1 MRKEYLFLFF
11 LYVNVLNS
19 QIIKSPAEVVDF
31 QRINRLKDQYQ
42 NNLFDEKQILP
53 IIDQELQN
61 YFKQFR
67 DERLLKDTVLSIP
80 YDFFEYPLNKIHTLI
95 YIRNQ
100 TDIQKNRIFSPY
112 LYQTFYF
119 KAQLH
124 QKLGENQKAIQGY
137 LQALNYS
144 IPILEQDKT
153 IIDASKTILPENLL
167 MIDLENTLNKDLF
180 KKKLDYFEYLN
191 YTMGDQNF
199 QIELSDNNLKNDL
212 EQFQKNYRDLQKQLQ
227 TIKKIKQEYYKLDL
241 NKQVDLNYTTNK
253 QNQLNDF
260 ENAWKQIISLWD
272 NLLILEQ
279 SLLRELERLK
289 KEYAEILYNIA
300 LLIKDLEQ
308 KNKERE
314 RMLNQSSYYRGTGN
328 TLGINKTLYS
338 DFVGFKQLLEMA
350 HNLEPQNLLYLDKLS
365 DEYFRDKNFQVGLK
379 IEKSWF
385 SIAQKNDERN
395 PKHYFRIISYYLT
408 TKNVS
413 LAKEYLEQLYQD
425 LNNYPSLRQYLY
437 EDKNLFLEPMD
448 HFLYFYQNF
457 YLTNYSKLDE
467 EVIKDLLK
475 KTDDKLSTINNVSE
489 IFKGLKIKYH
499 LLDDLSKY
507 YRINKVYS
515 EEFLTLTE
523 ILNLDKKLKASIQEL
538 EIRKKSLE
546 QETSELKQKLYY
558 EENKESSQKLFRLE
572 KVDLPNVIYDLQS
585 LKSLKKSIPIGNVL
599 ERLAYLSY
607 QKNELNAAIDYYN
620 QMIEDNYVDTNYKKR
635 AIINIKNL
643 KKTLETGYK
652 YKIELPDTFE
662 R

>member
-1 MRKEYLFLFF
+1 MKKYLLWFF
-11 LYVNVLNS
+11 IFVNVLHS
-19 QIIKSPAEVVDF
+19 QIIKSPSEVIDI

-42 NNLFDEKQILP
+42 NNLFNEKEILP

-67 DERLLKDTVLSIP
+67 DERLLKDTVVSIP
-80 YDFFEYPLNKIHTLI
+80 YDFYEFPLNKIHTLI

-100 TDIQKNRIFSPY
+100 SDIQKSRIFSPY
-112 LYQTFYF
+112 LYQTFFF

-124 QKLGENQKAIQGY
+124 QKLGENQKAIQSY

-144 IPILEQDKT
+144 IPILEQEKT
-153 IIDASKTILPENLL
+153 IMDSSNKILPENLL
-167 MIDLENTLNKDLF
+167 IIDLENTLNKDLF

-191 YTMGDQNF
+191 YSMGDKNF
-199 QIELSDNNLKNDL
+199 QIELSDNNLKYDIQ
-212 EQFQKNYRDLQKQLQ
+212 QFQKNYRELQKQLE
-227 TIKKIKQEYYKLDL
+227 TIKNIKQEYYKLDL

-253 QNQLNDF
+253 QNQLKNF
-260 ENAWKQIISLWD
+260 ENTWNQIISLWND
-272 NLLILEQ
+272 LLTLEQ
-279 SLLRELERLK
+279 SLLSEQEKLK

-300 LLIKDLEQ
+300 LLIKGLEQ

-328 TLGINKTLYS
+328 TLGVNKTLYS
-338 DFVGFKQLLEMA
+338 DFVGYKQLLEMA

-385 SIAQKNDERN
+385 SLAQKNDERN

-408 TKNVS
+408 TKNIS
-413 LAKEYLEQLYQD
+413 LAKEYLEQFYQD
-425 LNNYPSLRQYLY
+425 LNNYPNLRQYLY
-437 EDKNLFLEPMD
+437 VDKNLFLEPMD

-457 YLTNYSKLDE
+457 YLTNYSKLDD

-475 KTDDKLSTINNVSE
+475 KTENKLSTIQNISE
-489 IFKGLKIKYH
+489 SSKGLKMKYH
-499 LLDDLSKY
+499 LLEDLSKY
-507 YRINKVYS
+507 YRIKKNYP
-515 EEFLTLTE
+515 EEFLALTE
-523 ILNLDKKLKASIQEL
+523 ILNLDKKLKESIQEL

-546 QETSELKQKLYY
+546 KEASELKQKLYY
-558 EENKESSQKLFRLE
+558 EENTELSQKLFRLE

-585 LKSLKKSIPIGNVL
+585 LITLKKSIPIGNVL

-607 QKNELNAAIDYYN
+607 QKNDLNAAIDYFN
-620 QMIEDNYVDTNYKKR
+620 QMLEDNFIDTNYKKR
-635 AIINIKNL
+635 AFNNIKNL
-643 KKTLETGYK
+643 KKTLEAGYK

>member
-1 MRKEYLFLFF
+1 MKKYLLWFF
-11 LYVNVLNS
+11 IFVNVLHS
-19 QIIKSPAEVVDF
+19 QIIKSPSEVIDI

-42 NNLFDEKQILP
+42 NNLFNEKEILP

-67 DERLLKDTVLSIP
+67 DERLLKDTVVSIP
-80 YDFFEYPLNKIHTLI
+80 YDFYEFPLNKIHTLI

-100 TDIQKNRIFSPY
+100 SDIQKSRIFSPY
-112 LYQTFYF
+112 LYQTFFF

-124 QKLGENQKAIQGY
+124 QKLGENQKAIQSY

-144 IPILEQDKT
+144 IPILEQEKT
-153 IIDASKTILPENLL
+153 IMDSSNKILPENLL
-167 MIDLENTLNKDLF
+167 IIDLENTLNKDLF

-191 YTMGDQNF
+191 YSMGDKNF
-199 QIELSDNNLKNDL
+199 QIELSNNNLKYDIQ
-212 EQFQKNYRDLQKQLQ
+212 QFQKNYRELQKQLE
-227 TIKKIKQEYYKLDL
+227 TIKNIKQEYYKLDL

-253 QNQLNDF
+253 QNQLKNF
-260 ENAWKQIISLWD
+260 ENTWKQIISLWND
-272 NLLILEQ
+272 LLTLEQ
-279 SLLRELERLK
+279 SLLSEQEKLK

-300 LLIKDLEQ
+300 LLIKGLEQ

-328 TLGINKTLYS
+328 TLGVNKTLYS
-338 DFVGFKQLLEMA
+338 DFVGYKQLLEMA

-365 DEYFRDKNFQVGLK
+365 DEYFRDKNIQVGLK

-385 SIAQKNDERN
+385 SLAQKNDERN

-408 TKNVS
+408 TKNIS
-413 LAKEYLEQLYQD
+413 LAKEYLEQFYQD
-425 LNNYPSLRQYLY
+425 LNNYPNLRQYLY
-437 EDKNLFLEPMD
+437 VDKNLFLEPMD

-457 YLTNYSKLDE
+457 YLTNYSKLDD

-475 KTDDKLSTINNVSE
+475 KTENKLSTIQNISE
-489 IFKGLKIKYH
+489 SSKGLKMKYH
-499 LLDDLSKY
+499 LLEDLSKY
-507 YRINKVYS
+507 YRIKKNYP
-515 EEFLTLTE
+515 EEFLALTE
-523 ILNLDKKLKASIQEL
+523 ILNLDKKLKESIQEL

-546 QETSELKQKLYY
+546 KEASELKQKLYY
-558 EENKESSQKLFRLE
+558 EENTELSQKLFRLE

-585 LKSLKKSIPIGNVL
+585 LITLKKSIPIGNVL

-607 QKNELNAAIDYYN
+607 QKNDLNAAIDYYN
-620 QMIEDNYVDTNYKKR
+620 QMLEDNFIDTNYKKR
-635 AIINIKNL
+635 AFNNIKNL
-643 KKTLETGYK
+643 KKTLESGYK

>member
-1 MRKEYLFLFF
+1 MKKYLLWFF
-11 LYVNVLNS
+11 IFVNVLHS
-19 QIIKSPAEVVDF
+19 QIIKSPSEVIDI

-42 NNLFDEKQILP
+42 NNLFNEKEILP

-67 DERLLKDTVLSIP
+67 DERLLKDTVVSIP
-80 YDFFEYPLNKIHTLI
+80 YDFYEFPLNKIHTLI

-100 TDIQKNRIFSPY
+100 SDIQKSRIFSPY
-112 LYQTFYF
+112 LYQTFFF

-124 QKLGENQKAIQGY
+124 QKLGENQKAIQSY

-144 IPILEQDKT
+144 IPILEQEKT
-153 IIDASKTILPENLL
+153 IMDSSNKILPENLL
-167 MIDLENTLNKDLF
+167 IIDLENTLNKDLF

-191 YTMGDQNF
+191 YSMGDKNF
-199 QIELSDNNLKNDL
+199 QIELSDNNLKYDIQ
-212 EQFQKNYRDLQKQLQ
+212 QFQKNYRELQKQLE
-227 TIKKIKQEYYKLDL
+227 TIKNIKQEYYKLDL

-253 QNQLNDF
+253 QNQLKNF
-260 ENAWKQIISLWD
+260 ENTWNQIISLWND
-272 NLLILEQ
+272 LLTLEQ
-279 SLLRELERLK
+279 SLLSEQEKLK

-300 LLIKDLEQ
+300 LLIKGLEQ

-328 TLGINKTLYS
+328 TLGVNKTLYS
-338 DFVGFKQLLEMA
+338 DFVGYKQLLEMA

-385 SIAQKNDERN
+385 SLAQKNDERN

-408 TKNVS
+408 TKNIS
-413 LAKEYLEQLYQD
+413 LAKEYLEQFYQD
-425 LNNYPSLRQYLY
+425 LNNYPNLRQYLY
-437 EDKNLFLEPMD
+437 VDKNLFLEPMD

-457 YLTNYSKLDE
+457 YLTNYSKLDD

-475 KTDDKLSTINNVSE
+475 KTENKLSTIQNISE
-489 IFKGLKIKYH
+489 SSKGLKMKYH
-499 LLDDLSKY
+499 LLEDLSKY
-507 YRINKVYS
+507 YRIKKNYP
-515 EEFLTLTE
+515 EEFLALTE
-523 ILNLDKKLKASIQEL
+523 ILNLDKKLKESIQEL

-546 QETSELKQKLYY
+546 KEASELKQKLYY
-558 EENKESSQKLFRLE
+558 EENTELSQKLFRLE

-585 LKSLKKSIPIGNVL
+585 LRTLKKSIPIGNVL

-607 QKNELNAAIDYYN
+607 QKNDLNAAIDYYN
-620 QMIEDNYVDTNYKKR
+620 QMLEDNFIDTNYKKR
-635 AIINIKNL
+635 AFNNIKNL
-643 KKTLETGYK
+643 KKTLEAGYK

>member
-1 MRKEYLFLFF
+1 MKKYLLWFF
-11 LYVNVLNS
+11 IFVNVLHS
-19 QIIKSPAEVVDF
+19 QIIKSPSEVIDI

-42 NNLFDEKQILP
+42 NNLFNEKEILP

-67 DERLLKDTVLSIP
+67 DERLLKDTVVSIP
-80 YDFFEYPLNKIHTLI
+80 YDFYEFPLNKIHTLI

-100 TDIQKNRIFSPY
+100 SDIQKSRIFSPY
-112 LYQTFYF
+112 LYQTFFF

-124 QKLGENQKAIQGY
+124 QKLGENQKAIQSY

-144 IPILEQDKT
+144 IPILEQEKT
-153 IIDASKTILPENLL
+153 IMDSSNKILPENLL
-167 MIDLENTLNKDLF
+167 IIDLENTLNKDLF

-191 YTMGDQNF
+191 YSMGDKNF
-199 QIELSDNNLKNDL
+199 QIELSNNNLKYDIQ
-212 EQFQKNYRDLQKQLQ
+212 QFQKNYRELQKQLE
-227 TIKKIKQEYYKLDL
+227 TIKNIKQEYYKLDL

-253 QNQLNDF
+253 QNQLKNF
-260 ENAWKQIISLWD
+260 ENTWNQIISLWND
-272 NLLILEQ
+272 LLTLEQ
-279 SLLRELERLK
+279 SLLSEQEKLK

-300 LLIKDLEQ
+300 LLIKGLEQ

-328 TLGINKTLYS
+328 TLGVNKTLYS
-338 DFVGFKQLLEMA
+338 DFVGYKQLLEMA

-385 SIAQKNDERN
+385 SLAQKNDERN

-408 TKNVS
+408 TKNIS
-413 LAKEYLEQLYQD
+413 LAKEYLEQFYQD
-425 LNNYPSLRQYLY
+425 LNNYPNLRQYLY
-437 EDKNLFLEPMD
+437 VDKNLFLEPMD

-457 YLTNYSKLDE
+457 YLTNYSKLDD

-475 KTDDKLSTINNVSE
+475 KTENKLSTIQNISE
-489 IFKGLKIKYH
+489 SSKGLKMKYH
-499 LLDDLSKY
+499 LLEDLSKY
-507 YRINKVYS
+507 YRIKKNYP
-515 EEFLTLTE
+515 EEFLALTE
-523 ILNLDKKLKASIQEL
+523 ILNLDKKLKESIQEL

-546 QETSELKQKLYY
+546 KEASELKQKLYY
-558 EENKESSQKLFRLE
+558 EENTELSQKLFRLE

-585 LKSLKKSIPIGNVL
+585 LITLKKSIPIGNVL

-607 QKNELNAAIDYYN
+607 QKNDLNAAIDYFN
-620 QMIEDNYVDTNYKKR
+620 QMLEDNFIDTNYKKR
-635 AIINIKNL
+635 AFNNIKNL
-643 KKTLETGYK
+643 KKTLEAGYK

>member
-1 MRKEYLFLFF
+1 MKKYLLWFF
-11 LYVNVLNS
+11 IFVNVLHS
-19 QIIKSPAEVVDF
+19 QIIKSPSEVIDI

-42 NNLFDEKQILP
+42 NNLFNEKEILP

-67 DERLLKDTVLSIP
+67 DERLLKDTVVSIP
-80 YDFFEYPLNKIHTLI
+80 YDFYEFPLNKIHTLI

-100 TDIQKNRIFSPY
+100 SDIQKSRIFSPY
-112 LYQTFYF
+112 LYQTFFF

-124 QKLGENQKAIQGY
+124 QKLGENQKAIQSY

-144 IPILEQDKT
+144 IPILEQEKT
-153 IIDASKTILPENLL
+153 IMDSSNKILPENLL
-167 MIDLENTLNKDLF
+167 IIDLENTLNKDLF

-191 YTMGDQNF
+191 YSMGDKNF
-199 QIELSDNNLKNDL
+199 QIELSDNNLKYDIQ
-212 EQFQKNYRDLQKQLQ
+212 QFQKNYRELQKQLE
-227 TIKKIKQEYYKLDL
+227 TIKNIKQEYYKLDL

-253 QNQLNDF
+253 QNQLKNF
-260 ENAWKQIISLWD
+260 ENTWNQIISLWND
-272 NLLILEQ
+272 LLTLEQ
-279 SLLRELERLK
+279 SLLSEQEKLK

-300 LLIKDLEQ
+300 LLIKGLEQ

-328 TLGINKTLYS
+328 TLGVNKTLYS
-338 DFVGFKQLLEMA
+338 DFVGYKQLLEMA

-385 SIAQKNDERN
+385 SLAQKNDERN

-408 TKNVS
+408 TKNIS
-413 LAKEYLEQLYQD
+413 LAKEYLEQFYQD
-425 LNNYPSLRQYLY
+425 LNNYPNLRQYLY
-437 EDKNLFLEPMD
+437 VDKNLFLEPMD

-457 YLTNYSKLDE
+457 YLTNYSKLDD

-475 KTDDKLSTINNVSE
+475 KTENKLSTIQNISE
-489 IFKGLKIKYH
+489 SSKGLKMKYH
-499 LLDDLSKY
+499 LLEDLSKY
-507 YRINKVYS
+507 YRIKKNYP
-515 EEFLTLTE
+515 EEFLALTE
-523 ILNLDKKLKASIQEL
+523 ILNLDKKLKESIQEL

-546 QETSELKQKLYY
+546 KEASELKQKLYY
-558 EENKESSQKLFRLE
+558 EENTELSQKLFRLE

-585 LKSLKKSIPIGNVL
+585 LRTLKKSIPIGNVL

-607 QKNELNAAIDYYN
+607 QKNDLNAAIDYYN
-620 QMIEDNYVDTNYKKR
+620 QMLEDNFIDTNYKKR
-635 AIINIKNL
+635 AVNNIKNL
-643 KKTLETGYK
+643 KKTLEAGYK

>member
-1 MRKEYLFLFF
+1 MH
-11 LYVNVLNS
+11 S
-19 QIIKSPAEVVDF
+19 QIIKSPSEVIDI
-31 QRINRLKDQYQ
+31 QRINRIKDQYQ
-42 NNLFDEKQILP
+42 NNLFNEKEILP

-67 DERLLKDTVLSIP
+67 DERLLKDTVVSIP
-80 YDFFEYPLNKIHTLI
+80 YDFYEFPLNKIHTLI

-100 TDIQKNRIFSPY
+100 SDIQKSRIFSPY
-112 LYQTFYF
+112 LYQTFF
-119 KAQLH
+119 LKAQLH
-124 QKLGENQKAIQGY
+124 QKLGENQKAIQSY

-144 IPILEQDKT
+144 IPILEQEKT
-153 IIDASKTILPENLL
+153 IMDASNKILPENLL
-167 MIDLENTLNKDLF
+167 IIDLENTLNKDLF

-191 YTMGDQNF
+191 YSMGDKNF
-199 QIELSDNNLKNDL
+199 QIELSDNNLKYDIQ
-212 EQFQKNYRDLQKQLQ
+212 QFQKNYRELQKQLE
-227 TIKKIKQEYYKLDL
+227 TIKNIKQEYYKLDL

-253 QNQLNDF
+253 QNQLKNF
-260 ENAWKQIISLWD
+260 ENTWKQIISLWND
-272 NLLILEQ
+272 LLTLEQ
-279 SLLRELERLK
+279 SLLNEQEKLK

-300 LLIKDLEQ
+300 LLIKGLEQ

-328 TLGINKTLYS
+328 TLGVNKTLYS
-338 DFVGFKQLLEMA
+338 DFVGYKQLLEMA

-365 DEYFRDKNFQVGLK
+365 DEYFRDKNIQVGLK

-385 SIAQKNDERN
+385 SLAQKNDERN

-408 TKNVS
+408 TKNIS
-413 LAKEYLEQLYQD
+413 LAKEYLEQFYQD
-425 LNNYPSLRQYLY
+425 LNNYPNLRQYLY

-457 YLTNYSKLDE
+457 YLTNYTKLDD

-475 KTDDKLSTINNVSE
+475 KTENKLSTIQNISE
-489 IFKGLKIKYH
+489 SSKGLKMKYH
-499 LLDDLSKY
+499 LLEDLSKY
-507 YRINKVYS
+507 YRIKKNYP
-515 EEFLTLTE
+515 EEFLALTE
-523 ILNLDKKLKASIQEL
+523 ILNLDKKLKESIQEL

-546 QETSELKQKLYY
+546 KEASELKQKLYY
-558 EENKESSQKLFRLE
+558 EENTELSQKLFRLE

-585 LKSLKKSIPIGNVL
+585 LITLKKSIPIGNVL

-607 QKNELNAAIDYYN
+607 QKNDLNAAIDYYN
-620 QMIEDNYVDTNYKKR
+620 QMLEDNFIDTNYKKR
-635 AIINIKNL
+635 AVNNIKNL
-643 KKTLETGYK
+643 KKTLEAGYK

>member
-1 MRKEYLFLFF
+1 MKKYLLWFF
-11 LYVNVLNS
+11 IFVNVLHS
-19 QIIKSPAEVVDF
+19 QIIKSPSEVIDI

-42 NNLFDEKQILP
+42 NNLFNEKEILP

-67 DERLLKDTVLSIP
+67 DERLLKDTVVSIP
-80 YDFFEYPLNKIHTLI
+80 YDFYEFPLNKIHTLI

-100 TDIQKNRIFSPY
+100 SDIQKSRIFSPY
-112 LYQTFYF
+112 LYQTFFF

-124 QKLGENQKAIQGY
+124 QKLGENQKAIQSY

-144 IPILEQDKT
+144 IPILEQEKT
-153 IIDASKTILPENLL
+153 IMDSSNKILPENLL
-167 MIDLENTLNKDLF
+167 IIDLENTLNKDLF

-191 YTMGDQNF
+191 YSMGDKNF
-199 QIELSDNNLKNDL
+199 QIELSNNNLKYDIQ
-212 EQFQKNYRDLQKQLQ
+212 QFQKNYRELQKQLE
-227 TIKKIKQEYYKLDL
+227 TIKNIKQEYYKLDL

-253 QNQLNDF
+253 QNQLKNF
-260 ENAWKQIISLWD
+260 ENTWNQIISLWND
-272 NLLILEQ
+272 LLTLEQ
-279 SLLRELERLK
+279 GLLSEQEKLK

-300 LLIKDLEQ
+300 LLIKGLEQ

-328 TLGINKTLYS
+328 TLGVNKTLYS
-338 DFVGFKQLLEMA
+338 DFVGYKQLLEMA

-365 DEYFRDKNFQVGLK
+365 DEYFRDKNIQVGLK

-385 SIAQKNDERN
+385 SLAQKNDERN

-408 TKNVS
+408 TKNIS
-413 LAKEYLEQLYQD
+413 LAKEYLEQFYQD
-425 LNNYPSLRQYLY
+425 LNNYPNLRQYLY
-437 EDKNLFLEPMD
+437 VDKNLFLEPVD

-457 YLTNYSKLDE
+457 YLTNYSKLDD

-475 KTDDKLSTINNVSE
+475 KTENKLSTIQNISE
-489 IFKGLKIKYH
+489 SSKGLKMKYH
-499 LLDDLSKY
+499 LLEDLSKY
-507 YRINKVYS
+507 YRIKKNYP
-515 EEFLTLTE
+515 EEFLALTE
-523 ILNLDKKLKASIQEL
+523 ILNLDKKLKESIQEL

-546 QETSELKQKLYY
+546 KEASELKQKLYY
-558 EENKESSQKLFRLE
+558 EENTELSQKLFRLE

-585 LKSLKKSIPIGNVL
+585 LITLKKSIPIGNVL

-607 QKNELNAAIDYYN
+607 QKNDLNAAIDYYN
-620 QMIEDNYVDTNYKKR
+620 QMLEDNFIDTNYKKR
-635 AIINIKNL
+635 AFNNIKNL
-643 KKTLETGYK
+643 KKTLESGYK

>member
-1 MRKEYLFLFF
+1 MKKYLLWFF
-11 LYVNVLNS
+11 IFVNVLHS
-19 QIIKSPAEVVDF
+19 QIIKSPSEVIDI

-42 NNLFDEKQILP
+42 NNLFNEKEILP

-67 DERLLKDTVLSIP
+67 DERLLKDTVVSIP
-80 YDFFEYPLNKIHTLI
+80 YDFYEFPLNKIHTLI

-100 TDIQKNRIFSPY
+100 SDIQKSRIFSPY
-112 LYQTFYF
+112 LYQTFFF

-124 QKLGENQKAIQGY
+124 QKLGENQKAIQSY

-144 IPILEQDKT
+144 IPILEQEKT
-153 IIDASKTILPENLL
+153 IMDSSNKILPENLL
-167 MIDLENTLNKDLF
+167 IIDLENTLNKDLF

-191 YTMGDQNF
+191 YSMGDKNF
-199 QIELSDNNLKNDL
+199 QIELSDNNLKYDIQ
-212 EQFQKNYRDLQKQLQ
+212 QFQKNYRELQKQLE
-227 TIKKIKQEYYKLDL
+227 TIKNIKQEYYKLDL

-253 QNQLNDF
+253 QNQLKNF
-260 ENAWKQIISLWD
+260 ENTWNQIISLWND
-272 NLLILEQ
+272 LLTLEQ
-279 SLLRELERLK
+279 SLLREQEKLK

-300 LLIKDLEQ
+300 LLIKGLEQ

-328 TLGINKTLYS
+328 TLGVNKTLYS
-338 DFVGFKQLLEMA
+338 DFVGYKQLLEMA

-385 SIAQKNDERN
+385 SLAQKNDERN

-408 TKNVS
+408 TKNIS
-413 LAKEYLEQLYQD
+413 LAKEYLEQFYQD
-425 LNNYPSLRQYLY
+425 LNNYPNLRQYLY

-457 YLTNYSKLDE
+457 YLTNYSKLDD

-475 KTDDKLSTINNVSE
+475 KTENKLSTIQNISE
-489 IFKGLKIKYH
+489 SSKGLKMKYH
-499 LLDDLSKY
+499 LLEDLSKY
-507 YRINKVYS
+507 YRIKKNYP
-515 EEFLTLTE
+515 EEFLALTE
-523 ILNLDKKLKASIQEL
+523 ILNLDKKLKESIQEL

-546 QETSELKQKLYY
+546 KEASELKQKLYY
-558 EENKESSQKLFRLE
+558 EENTELSQKLFRLE

-585 LKSLKKSIPIGNVL
+585 LRTLKKSIPIGNVL

-607 QKNELNAAIDYYN
+607 QKNDLNAAIDYYN
-620 QMIEDNYVDTNYKKR
+620 QMLEDNFIDTNYKKR
-635 AIINIKNL
+635 AVNNIKNL
-643 KKTLETGYK
+643 KKTLEAGYK

>member
-1 MRKEYLFLFF
+1 MKKYLLWFF
-11 LYVNVLNS
+11 IFVNVLHS
-19 QIIKSPAEVVDF
+19 QIIKSPSEVIDI

-42 NNLFDEKQILP
+42 NNLFNEKEILP

-67 DERLLKDTVLSIP
+67 DERLLKDTVVSIP
-80 YDFFEYPLNKIHTLI
+80 YDFYEFPLNKIHTLI

-100 TDIQKNRIFSPY
+100 SDIQKSRIFSPY
-112 LYQTFYF
+112 LYQTFFF

-124 QKLGENQKAIQGY
+124 QKLGENQKAIQSY

-144 IPILEQDKT
+144 IPILEQEKT
-153 IIDASKTILPENLL
+153 IMDSSNKILPENLL
-167 MIDLENTLNKDLF
+167 IIDLENTLNKDLF

-191 YTMGDQNF
+191 YTMGDKNF
-199 QIELSDNNLKNDL
+199 EIELSDNNLKYDIQ
-212 EQFQKNYRDLQKQLQ
+212 QFQKNYRELQKQLE
-227 TIKKIKQEYYKLDL
+227 TIKNIKQEYYKLDL

-253 QNQLNDF
+253 QNQLKNF
-260 ENAWKQIISLWD
+260 ENTWKQIISLWND
-272 NLLILEQ
+272 LLTLEQ
-279 SLLRELERLK
+279 SLLSEQEKLK
-289 KEYAEILYNIA
+289 KEYAEILYSIA
-300 LLIKDLEQ
+300 LLIKGLEQ

-328 TLGINKTLYS
+328 TLGVNKTLYS
-338 DFVGFKQLLEMA
+338 DFVGYKQLLEMA

-385 SIAQKNDERN
+385 SLAQKNDERN

-408 TKNVS
+408 TKNIS
-413 LAKEYLEQLYQD
+413 LAKEYLEQFYQD
-425 LNNYPSLRQYLY
+425 LNNYPNLRQYLY

-457 YLTNYSKLDE
+457 YLTNYSKLDD
-467 EVIKDLLK
+467 EVIKDILK
-475 KTDDKLSTINNVSE
+475 KTENKLSTIQNISE
-489 IFKGLKIKYH
+489 SSKGLKMKYH
-499 LLDDLSKY
+499 LLEDLSKY
-507 YRINKVYS
+507 YRIKKNYP
-515 EEFLTLTE
+515 EEFLALTE
-523 ILNLDKKLKASIQEL
+523 ILNLDKKLKESIQEL

-546 QETSELKQKLYY
+546 KEASELKQKLYY
-558 EENKESSQKLFRLE
+558 EENTELSQKLFRLE

-585 LKSLKKSIPIGNVL
+585 LITLKKSIPIGNVL

-607 QKNELNAAIDYYN
+607 QNNDLNAAIDYYN
-620 QMIEDNYVDTNYKKR
+620 RMLEDNFIDTNYKKR
-635 AIINIKNL
+635 AFNNIKNL

>member
-1 MRKEYLFLFF
+1 MKKYLLWFF
-11 LYVNVLNS
+11 IFVNVLHS
-19 QIIKSPAEVVDF
+19 QIIKSPSEVIDI
-31 QRINRLKDQYQ
+31 QRINRIKDQYQ
-42 NNLFDEKQILP
+42 NNLFNEKEILP

-67 DERLLKDTVLSIP
+67 DERLLKDTVVSIP
-80 YDFFEYPLNKIHTLI
+80 YDFYEFPLNKIHTLI

-100 TDIQKNRIFSPY
+100 SDIQKSRIFSPY
-112 LYQTFYF
+112 LYQTFF
-119 KAQLH
+119 LKAQLH
-124 QKLGENQKAIQGY
+124 QKLGENQKAIQSY

-144 IPILEQDKT
+144 IPILEQEKT
-153 IIDASKTILPENLL
+153 IMDASNKILPENLL
-167 MIDLENTLNKDLF
+167 IIDLENTLNKDLF

-191 YTMGDQNF
+191 YSMGDKNF
-199 QIELSDNNLKNDL
+199 QIELSDNNLKYDIQ
-212 EQFQKNYRDLQKQLQ
+212 QFQKNYRELQKQLE
-227 TIKKIKQEYYKLDL
+227 TIKNIKQEYYKLDL

-253 QNQLNDF
+253 QNQLKNF
-260 ENAWKQIISLWD
+260 ENTWKQIISLWND
-272 NLLILEQ
+272 LLTLEQ
-279 SLLRELERLK
+279 SLLNEQEKLK

-300 LLIKDLEQ
+300 LLIKGLEQ

-328 TLGINKTLYS
+328 TLGVNKTLYS
-338 DFVGFKQLLEMA
+338 DFVGYKQLLEMA

-365 DEYFRDKNFQVGLK
+365 DEYFRDKNIQVGLK

-385 SIAQKNDERN
+385 SLAQKNDERN

-408 TKNVS
+408 TKNIS
-413 LAKEYLEQLYQD
+413 LAKEYLEQFYQD
-425 LNNYPSLRQYLY
+425 LNNYPNLRQYLY

-457 YLTNYSKLDE
+457 YLTNYTKLDD

-475 KTDDKLSTINNVSE
+475 KTENKLSTIQNISE
-489 IFKGLKIKYH
+489 SSKGLKMKYH
-499 LLDDLSKY
+499 LLEDLSKY
-507 YRINKVYS
+507 YRIKKNYP
-515 EEFLTLTE
+515 EEFLALTE
-523 ILNLDKKLKASIQEL
+523 ILNLDKKLKESIQEL

-546 QETSELKQKLYY
+546 KEASELKQKLYY
-558 EENKESSQKLFRLE
+558 EENTELSQKLFRLE

-585 LKSLKKSIPIGNVL
+585 LITLKKSIPIGNVL

-607 QKNELNAAIDYYN
+607 QKNDLNAAIDYYN
-620 QMIEDNYVDTNYKKR
+620 QMLEDNFIDTNYKKR
-635 AIINIKNL
+635 AVNNIKNL
-643 KKTLETGYK
+643 KKTLEAGYK

>member
-1 MRKEYLFLFF
+1 MKKYLLWFF
-11 LYVNVLNS
+11 IFVNVLHS
-19 QIIKSPAEVVDF
+19 QIIKSPSEVIDI

-42 NNLFDEKQILP
+42 NNLFNEKEILP

-67 DERLLKDTVLSIP
+67 DERLLKDTVVSIP
-80 YDFFEYPLNKIHTLI
+80 YDFYEFPLNKIHTLI

-100 TDIQKNRIFSPY
+100 SDIQKSRIFSPY
-112 LYQTFYF
+112 LYQTFFF

-124 QKLGENQKAIQGY
+124 QKLGENQKAIQSY

-144 IPILEQDKT
+144 IPILEQEKT
-153 IIDASKTILPENLL
+153 IMDSSNKILPENLL
-167 MIDLENTLNKDLF
+167 IIDLENTLNKDLF

-191 YTMGDQNF
+191 YSMGDKNF
-199 QIELSDNNLKNDL
+199 QIELSDNNLKYDIQ
-212 EQFQKNYRDLQKQLQ
+212 QFQKNYRELQKQLE
-227 TIKKIKQEYYKLDL
+227 TIKNIKQEYYKLDL

-253 QNQLNDF
+253 QNQLKNF
-260 ENAWKQIISLWD
+260 ENTWNQIISLWND
-272 NLLILEQ
+272 LLTLEQ
-279 SLLRELERLK
+279 GLLSEQEKLK

-300 LLIKDLEQ
+300 LLIKGLEQ

-328 TLGINKTLYS
+328 TLGVNKTLYS
-338 DFVGFKQLLEMA
+338 DFVGYKQLLEMA

-385 SIAQKNDERN
+385 SLAQKNDERN

-408 TKNVS
+408 TKNIS
-413 LAKEYLEQLYQD
+413 LAKEYLEQFYQD
-425 LNNYPSLRQYLY
+425 LNNYPNLRQYLY
-437 EDKNLFLEPMD
+437 VDKNLFLEPMD

-457 YLTNYSKLDE
+457 YLTNYSKLDD

-475 KTDDKLSTINNVSE
+475 KTENKLSTIQNISE
-489 IFKGLKIKYH
+489 SSKGLKMKYH
-499 LLDDLSKY
+499 LLEDLSKY
-507 YRINKVYS
+507 YRIKKNYP
-515 EEFLTLTE
+515 EEFLALTE
-523 ILNLDKKLKASIQEL
+523 ILNLDKKLKESIQEL

-546 QETSELKQKLYY
+546 KEASELKQKLYY
-558 EENKESSQKLFRLE
+558 EENTELSQKLFRLE

-585 LKSLKKSIPIGNVL
+585 LRTLKKSIPIGNVL

-607 QKNELNAAIDYYN
+607 QKNDLNAAIDYYN
-620 QMIEDNYVDTNYKKR
+620 QMLEDNFIDTNYKKR
-635 AIINIKNL
+635 AVNNIKNL
-643 KKTLETGYK
+643 KKTLEAGYK

>member
-1 MRKEYLFLFF
+1 MKKYLLWFF
-11 LYVNVLNS
+11 IFVNVLHS
-19 QIIKSPAEVVDF
+19 QIIKSPSEVIDI

-42 NNLFDEKQILP
+42 NNLFNEKEILP

-67 DERLLKDTVLSIP
+67 DERLLKDTVVSIP
-80 YDFFEYPLNKIHTLI
+80 YDFYEFPLNKIHTLI

-100 TDIQKNRIFSPY
+100 SDIQKSRIFSPY
-112 LYQTFYF
+112 LYQTFFF

-124 QKLGENQKAIQGY
+124 QKLGENQKAIQSY

-144 IPILEQDKT
+144 IPILEQEKT
-153 IIDASKTILPENLL
+153 IMDSSNKILPENLL
-167 MIDLENTLNKDLF
+167 IIDLENTLNKDLF

-191 YTMGDQNF
+191 YSMGDKNF
-199 QIELSDNNLKNDL
+199 QIELSDNNLKYDIQ
-212 EQFQKNYRDLQKQLQ
+212 QFQKNYRELQKQLE
-227 TIKKIKQEYYKLDL
+227 TIKNIKQEYYKLDL

-253 QNQLNDF
+253 QNQLKNF
-260 ENAWKQIISLWD
+260 ENTWKQIISLWND
-272 NLLILEQ
+272 LLTLEQ
-279 SLLRELERLK
+279 SLLREQEKLK

-300 LLIKDLEQ
+300 LLIKGLEQ

-328 TLGINKTLYS
+328 TLGVNKTLYS
-338 DFVGFKQLLEMA
+338 DFVGYKQLLEMA

-385 SIAQKNDERN
+385 SLAQKNDERN

-408 TKNVS
+408 TKNIS
-413 LAKEYLEQLYQD
+413 LAKEYLEQFYQD
-425 LNNYPSLRQYLY
+425 LNNYPNLRQYLY

-457 YLTNYSKLDE
+457 YLTNYSKLDD

-475 KTDDKLSTINNVSE
+475 KTENKLSTIQNISE
-489 IFKGLKIKYH
+489 SSKGLKMKYH
-499 LLDDLSKY
+499 LLEDLSKY
-507 YRINKVYS
+507 YRIKKNYP
-515 EEFLTLTE
+515 EEFLALTE
-523 ILNLDKKLKASIQEL
+523 ILNLDKKLKESIQEL

-546 QETSELKQKLYY
+546 KEASELKQKLYY
-558 EENKESSQKLFRLE
+558 EENTELSQKLFRLE

-585 LKSLKKSIPIGNVL
+585 LRTLKKSIPIGNVL

-607 QKNELNAAIDYYN
+607 QKNDLNAAIDYYN
-620 QMIEDNYVDTNYKKR
+620 QMLEDNFIDTNYKKR
-635 AIINIKNL
+635 AVNNIKNL
-643 KKTLETGYK
+643 KKTLEAGYK

>member
-1 MRKEYLFLFF
+1 MKKYLLWFF
-11 LYVNVLNS
+11 IFVNVLHS
-19 QIIKSPAEVVDF
+19 QIIKSPSEVIDI

-42 NNLFDEKQILP
+42 NNLFNEKEILP

-67 DERLLKDTVLSIP
+67 DERLLKDTVVSIP
-80 YDFFEYPLNKIHTLI
+80 YDFYEFPLNKIHTLI

-100 TDIQKNRIFSPY
+100 SDIQKSRIFSPY
-112 LYQTFYF
+112 LYQTFFF

-124 QKLGENQKAIQGY
+124 QKLGENQKAIQSY

-144 IPILEQDKT
+144 IPILEQEKT
-153 IIDASKTILPENLL
+153 IMDSSNKILPENLL
-167 MIDLENTLNKDLF
+167 IIDLENTLNKDLF

-191 YTMGDQNF
+191 YSMGDKNF
-199 QIELSDNNLKNDL
+199 QIELSDNNLKYDIQ
-212 EQFQKNYRDLQKQLQ
+212 QFQKNYRELQKQLE
-227 TIKKIKQEYYKLDL
+227 TIKNIKQEYYKLDL

-253 QNQLNDF
+253 QNQLKNF
-260 ENAWKQIISLWD
+260 ENTWNQIISLWND
-272 NLLILEQ
+272 LLTLEQ
-279 SLLRELERLK
+279 SLLSEQEKLK

-300 LLIKDLEQ
+300 LLIKGLEQ

-328 TLGINKTLYS
+328 TLGVNKTLYS
-338 DFVGFKQLLEMA
+338 DFVGYKQLLEMA

-385 SIAQKNDERN
+385 SLAQKNDERN

-408 TKNVS
+408 TKNIS
-413 LAKEYLEQLYQD
+413 LAKEYLEQFYQD
-425 LNNYPSLRQYLY
+425 LNNYPNLRQYLY

-457 YLTNYSKLDE
+457 YLTNYSKLDD

-475 KTDDKLSTINNVSE
+475 KTENKLSTIQNISE
-489 IFKGLKIKYH
+489 SSKGLKMKYH
-499 LLDDLSKY
+499 LLEDLSKY
-507 YRINKVYS
+507 YRIKKNYP
-515 EEFLTLTE
+515 EEFLALTE
-523 ILNLDKKLKASIQEL
+523 ILNLDKKLKESIQEL

-546 QETSELKQKLYY
+546 KEASELKQKLYY
-558 EENKESSQKLFRLE
+558 EENTELSQKLFRLE

-585 LKSLKKSIPIGNVL
+585 LRTLKKSIPIGNVL

-607 QKNELNAAIDYYN
+607 QKNDLNAAIDYYN
-620 QMIEDNYVDTNYKKR
+620 QMLEDNFIDTNYKKR
-635 AIINIKNL
+635 AVNNIKNL
-643 KKTLETGYK
+643 KKTLEAGYK

>member
-1 MRKEYLFLFF
+1 MKKYLLWFF
-11 LYVNVLNS
+11 IFVNVLHS
-19 QIIKSPAEVVDF
+19 QIIKSPSEVIDI

-42 NNLFDEKQILP
+42 NNLFNEKEILP

-67 DERLLKDTVLSIP
+67 DERLLKDTVVSIP
-80 YDFFEYPLNKIHTLI
+80 YDFYEFPLNKIHTLI

-100 TDIQKNRIFSPY
+100 SDIQKSRIFSPY
-112 LYQTFYF
+112 LYQTFFF

-124 QKLGENQKAIQGY
+124 QKLGENQKAIQSY

-144 IPILEQDKT
+144 IPILEQEKT
-153 IIDASKTILPENLL
+153 IMDSSNKILPENLL
-167 MIDLENTLNKDLF
+167 IIDLENTLNKDLF

-191 YTMGDQNF
+191 YSMGDKNF
-199 QIELSDNNLKNDL
+199 QIELSNNNLKYDIQ
-212 EQFQKNYRDLQKQLQ
+212 QFQKNYRELQKQLE
-227 TIKKIKQEYYKLDL
+227 TIKNIKQEYYKLDL

-253 QNQLNDF
+253 QNQLKNF
-260 ENAWKQIISLWD
+260 ENTWNQIISLWND
-272 NLLILEQ
+272 LLTLEQ
-279 SLLRELERLK
+279 GLLSEQEKLK

-300 LLIKDLEQ
+300 LLIKGLEQ

-328 TLGINKTLYS
+328 TLGVNKTLYS
-338 DFVGFKQLLEMA
+338 DFVGYKQLLEMA
-350 HNLEPQNLLYLDKLS
+350 HNLEPKNLLYLDKLS

-385 SIAQKNDERN
+385 SLAQKNDERN

-408 TKNVS
+408 TKNIS
-413 LAKEYLEQLYQD
+413 LAKEYLEQFYQD
-425 LNNYPSLRQYLY
+425 LNNYPNLRQYLY
-437 EDKNLFLEPMD
+437 VDKNLFLEPVD

-457 YLTNYSKLDE
+457 YLTNYSKLDD

-475 KTDDKLSTINNVSE
+475 KTENKLSTIQNISE
-489 IFKGLKIKYH
+489 SSKGLKMKYH
-499 LLDDLSKY
+499 LLEDLSKY
-507 YRINKVYS
+507 YRIKKNYP
-515 EEFLTLTE
+515 EEFLALTE
-523 ILNLDKKLKASIQEL
+523 ILNLDKKLKESIQEL

-546 QETSELKQKLYY
+546 KEASELKQKLYY
-558 EENKESSQKLFRLE
+558 EENTELSQKLFRLE

-585 LKSLKKSIPIGNVL
+585 LITLKKSIPIGNVL

-607 QKNELNAAIDYYN
+607 QKNDLNAAIDYYN
-620 QMIEDNYVDTNYKKR
+620 QMLEDNFIDTNYKKR
-635 AIINIKNL
+635 AVNNIKNL
-643 KKTLETGYK
+643 KKTLEAGYK

>member
-1 MRKEYLFLFF
+1 MKKYLLWFF
-11 LYVNVLNS
+11 IFVNVLHS
-19 QIIKSPAEVVDF
+19 QIIKSPSEVIDI

-42 NNLFDEKQILP
+42 NNLFNEKEILP

-67 DERLLKDTVLSIP
+67 DERLLKDTVVSIP
-80 YDFFEYPLNKIHTLI
+80 YDFYEFPLNKIHTLI

-100 TDIQKNRIFSPY
+100 SDIQKSRIFSPY
-112 LYQTFYF
+112 LYQTFFF

-124 QKLGENQKAIQGY
+124 QKLGENQKAIQSY

-144 IPILEQDKT
+144 IPILEQEKT
-153 IIDASKTILPENLL
+153 IMDSSNKILPENLL
-167 MIDLENTLNKDLF
+167 IIDLENTLNKDLF

-191 YTMGDQNF
+191 YSMGDKNF
-199 QIELSDNNLKNDL
+199 QIELSNNNLKYDIQ
-212 EQFQKNYRDLQKQLQ
+212 QFQKNYRELQKQLE
-227 TIKKIKQEYYKLDL
+227 TIKNIKQEYYKLDL

-253 QNQLNDF
+253 QNQLKNF
-260 ENAWKQIISLWD
+260 ENTWNQIISLWND
-272 NLLILEQ
+272 LLTLEQ
-279 SLLRELERLK
+279 SLLSEQEKLK

-300 LLIKDLEQ
+300 LLIKGLEQ

-328 TLGINKTLYS
+328 TLGVNKTLYS
-338 DFVGFKQLLEMA
+338 DFVGYKQLLEMA

-385 SIAQKNDERN
+385 SLAQKNDERN

-408 TKNVS
+408 TKNIS
-413 LAKEYLEQLYQD
+413 LAKEYLEQFYQD
-425 LNNYPSLRQYLY
+425 LNNYPNLRQYLY
-437 EDKNLFLEPMD
+437 VDKNLFLEPMD

-457 YLTNYSKLDE
+457 YLTNYSKLDD

-475 KTDDKLSTINNVSE
+475 KTENKLSTIQNISE
-489 IFKGLKIKYH
+489 SSKGLKMKYH
-499 LLDDLSKY
+499 LLEDLSKY
-507 YRINKVYS
+507 YRIKKNYP
-515 EEFLTLTE
+515 EEFLALTE
-523 ILNLDKKLKASIQEL
+523 ILNLDKKLKESIQEL

-546 QETSELKQKLYY
+546 KEASELKQKLYY
-558 EENKESSQKLFRLE
+558 EENTELSQKLFRLE

-585 LKSLKKSIPIGNVL
+585 LRTLKKSIPIGNVL

-607 QKNELNAAIDYYN
+607 QKNDLNAAIDYYN
-620 QMIEDNYVDTNYKKR
+620 QMLEDNFIDTNYKKR
-635 AIINIKNL
+635 AFNNIKNL
-643 KKTLETGYK
+643 KKTLEAGYK

>member
-1 MRKEYLFLFF
+1 MKKYLLWFF
-11 LYVNVLNS
+11 IFVNVLHS
-19 QIIKSPAEVVDF
+19 QIIKSPSEVIDI

-42 NNLFDEKQILP
+42 NNLFNEKEILP

-67 DERLLKDTVLSIP
+67 DERLLKDTVVSIP
-80 YDFFEYPLNKIHTLI
+80 YDFYEFPLNKIHTLI

-100 TDIQKNRIFSPY
+100 SDIQKSRIFSPY
-112 LYQTFYF
+112 LYQTFFF

-124 QKLGENQKAIQGY
+124 QKLGENQKAIQSY

-144 IPILEQDKT
+144 IPILEQEKT
-153 IIDASKTILPENLL
+153 IMDSSNKILPENLL
-167 MIDLENTLNKDLF
+167 IIDLENTLNKDLF

-191 YTMGDQNF
+191 YTMGDKNF
-199 QIELSDNNLKNDL
+199 EIELSNNNLKYDIQ
-212 EQFQKNYRDLQKQLQ
+212 QFQKNYRELQKQLE
-227 TIKKIKQEYYKLDL
+227 TIKNIKQEYYKLDL

-253 QNQLNDF
+253 QNQLKNF
-260 ENAWKQIISLWD
+260 ENTWNQIISLWND
-272 NLLILEQ
+272 LLTLEQ
-279 SLLRELERLK
+279 GLLSEQEKLK

-300 LLIKDLEQ
+300 LLIKGLEQ

-328 TLGINKTLYS
+328 TLGVNKTLYS
-338 DFVGFKQLLEMA
+338 DFVGYKQLLEMA

-385 SIAQKNDERN
+385 SLAQKNDERN

-408 TKNVS
+408 TKNIS
-413 LAKEYLEQLYQD
+413 LAKEYLEQFYQD
-425 LNNYPSLRQYLY
+425 LNNYPNLRQYLY
-437 EDKNLFLEPMD
+437 VDKNLFLEPMD

-457 YLTNYSKLDE
+457 YLTNYSKLDD

-475 KTDDKLSTINNVSE
+475 KTENKLSTIQNISE
-489 IFKGLKIKYH
+489 SSKGLKMKYH
-499 LLDDLSKY
+499 LLEDLSKY
-507 YRINKVYS
+507 YRIKKNYP
-515 EEFLTLTE
+515 EEFLALTE
-523 ILNLDKKLKASIQEL
+523 ILNLDKKLKESIQEL

-546 QETSELKQKLYY
+546 KEASELKQKLYY
-558 EENKESSQKLFRLE
+558 EENTELSQKLFRLE

-585 LKSLKKSIPIGNVL
+585 LITLKKSIPIGNVL

-607 QKNELNAAIDYYN
+607 QKNDLNAAIDYYN
-620 QMIEDNYVDTNYKKR
+620 QMLEDNFIDTNYKKR
-635 AIINIKNL
+635 AVNNIKNL
-643 KKTLETGYK
+643 KKTLEAGYK

>member
-1 MRKEYLFLFF
+1 MKKYLLWFF
-11 LYVNVLNS
+11 IFVNVLHS
-19 QIIKSPAEVVDF
+19 QIIKSPSEVIDI

-42 NNLFDEKQILP
+42 NNLFNEKEILP

-67 DERLLKDTVLSIP
+67 DERLLKDTVVSIP
-80 YDFFEYPLNKIHTLI
+80 YDFYEFPLNKIHTLI

-100 TDIQKNRIFSPY
+100 SDIQKSRIFSPY
-112 LYQTFYF
+112 LYQTFFF

-124 QKLGENQKAIQGY
+124 QKLGENQKAIQSY

-144 IPILEQDKT
+144 IPILEQEKT
-153 IIDASKTILPENLL
+153 IMDSSNKILPENLL
-167 MIDLENTLNKDLF
+167 IIDLENTLNKDLF

-191 YTMGDQNF
+191 YSMGDKNF
-199 QIELSDNNLKNDL
+199 QIELSNNNLKYDIQ
-212 EQFQKNYRDLQKQLQ
+212 QFQKNYRELQKQLE
-227 TIKKIKQEYYKLDL
+227 TIKNIKQEYYKLDL

-253 QNQLNDF
+253 QNQLKNF
-260 ENAWKQIISLWD
+260 ENTWNQIISLWND
-272 NLLILEQ
+272 LLTLEQ
-279 SLLRELERLK
+279 SLLSEQEKLK

-300 LLIKDLEQ
+300 LLIKGLEQ

-328 TLGINKTLYS
+328 TLGVNKTLYS
-338 DFVGFKQLLEMA
+338 DFVGYKQLLEMA

-385 SIAQKNDERN
+385 SLAQKNDERN

-408 TKNVS
+408 TKNIS
-413 LAKEYLEQLYQD
+413 LAKEYLEQFYQD
-425 LNNYPSLRQYLY
+425 LNNYPNLRQYLY

-457 YLTNYSKLDE
+457 YLTNYSKLDD

-475 KTDDKLSTINNVSE
+475 KTENKLSTIQNISE
-489 IFKGLKIKYH
+489 SSKGLKMKYH
-499 LLDDLSKY
+499 LLEDLSKY
-507 YRINKVYS
+507 YRIKKNYP
-515 EEFLTLTE
+515 EEFLALTE
-523 ILNLDKKLKASIQEL
+523 ILNLDKKLKESIQEL

-546 QETSELKQKLYY
+546 KEASELKQKLYY
-558 EENKESSQKLFRLE
+558 EENTELSQKLFRLE

-585 LKSLKKSIPIGNVL
+585 LITLKKSIPIGNVL

-607 QKNELNAAIDYYN
+607 QKNDLNAAIDYYN
-620 QMIEDNYVDTNYKKR
+620 QMLEDNFIDTNYKKR
-635 AIINIKNL
+635 AFNNIKNL
-643 KKTLETGYK
+643 KKTLEAGYK

>member
-1 MRKEYLFLFF
+1 MKKYLLWFF
-11 LYVNVLNS
+11 IFVNVLHS
-19 QIIKSPAEVVDF
+19 QIIKSPSEVIDI

-42 NNLFDEKQILP
+42 NNLFNEKEILP

-67 DERLLKDTVLSIP
+67 DERLLKDTVVSIP
-80 YDFFEYPLNKIHTLI
+80 YDFYEFPLNKIHTLI

-100 TDIQKNRIFSPY
+100 SDIQKSRIFSPY
-112 LYQTFYF
+112 LYQTFFF

-124 QKLGENQKAIQGY
+124 QKLGENQKAIQSY

-144 IPILEQDKT
+144 IPILEQEKT
-153 IIDASKTILPENLL
+153 IMDSSNKILPENLL
-167 MIDLENTLNKDLF
+167 IIDLENTLNKDLF

-191 YTMGDQNF
+191 YSMGDKNF
-199 QIELSDNNLKNDL
+199 QIELSDNNLKYDIQ
-212 EQFQKNYRDLQKQLQ
+212 QFQKNYRELQKQLE
-227 TIKKIKQEYYKLDL
+227 TIKNIKQEYYKLDL

-253 QNQLNDF
+253 QNQLKNF
-260 ENAWKQIISLWD
+260 ENTWNQIISLWND
-272 NLLILEQ
+272 LLTLEQ
-279 SLLRELERLK
+279 SLLREQEKLK

-300 LLIKDLEQ
+300 LLIKGLEQ

-328 TLGINKTLYS
+328 TLGVNKTLYS
-338 DFVGFKQLLEMA
+338 DFVGYKQLLEMA

-385 SIAQKNDERN
+385 SLAQKNDERN

-408 TKNVS
+408 TKNIS
-413 LAKEYLEQLYQD
+413 LAKEYLEQFYQD
-425 LNNYPSLRQYLY
+425 LNNYPNLRQYLY
-437 EDKNLFLEPMD
+437 VDKNLFLEPMD

-457 YLTNYSKLDE
+457 YLTNYSKLDD

-475 KTDDKLSTINNVSE
+475 KTENKLSTIQNISE
-489 IFKGLKIKYH
+489 SSKGLKMKYH
-499 LLDDLSKY
+499 LLEDLSKY
-507 YRINKVYS
+507 YRIKKNYP
-515 EEFLTLTE
+515 EEFLALTE
-523 ILNLDKKLKASIQEL
+523 ILNLDKKLKESIQEL

-546 QETSELKQKLYY
+546 KEASELKQKLYY
-558 EENKESSQKLFRLE
+558 EENTELSQKLFRLE

-585 LKSLKKSIPIGNVL
+585 LRTLKKSIPIGNVL

-607 QKNELNAAIDYYN
+607 QKNDLNAAIDYYN
-620 QMIEDNYVDTNYKKR
+620 QMLEDNFIDTNYKKR
-635 AIINIKNL
+635 AVNNIKNL
-643 KKTLETGYK
+643 KKTLEAGYK

>member
-1 MRKEYLFLFF
+1 MKKYLLWFF
-11 LYVNVLNS
+11 IFVNVLHS
-19 QIIKSPAEVVDF
+19 QIIKSPSEVIDI

-42 NNLFDEKQILP
+42 NNLFNEKEILP

-67 DERLLKDTVLSIP
+67 DERLLKDTVVSIP
-80 YDFFEYPLNKIHTLI
+80 YDFYEFPLNKIHTLI

-100 TDIQKNRIFSPY
+100 SDIQKSRIFSPY
-112 LYQTFYF
+112 LYQTFFF

-124 QKLGENQKAIQGY
+124 QKLGENQKAIQSY

-144 IPILEQDKT
+144 IPILEQEKT
-153 IIDASKTILPENLL
+153 IMDSSNKILPENLL
-167 MIDLENTLNKDLF
+167 IIDLENTLNKDLF

-191 YTMGDQNF
+191 YSMGDKNF
-199 QIELSDNNLKNDL
+199 QIELSDNNLKYDIQ
-212 EQFQKNYRDLQKQLQ
+212 QFQKNYRELQKQLE
-227 TIKKIKQEYYKLDL
+227 TIKNIKQEYYKLDL

-253 QNQLNDF
+253 QNQLKNF
-260 ENAWKQIISLWD
+260 ENTWKQIISLWND
-272 NLLILEQ
+272 LLTLEQ
-279 SLLRELERLK
+279 SLLSEQEKLK

-300 LLIKDLEQ
+300 LLIKGLEQ

-328 TLGINKTLYS
+328 TLGVNKTLYS
-338 DFVGFKQLLEMA
+338 DFVGYKQLLEMA

-385 SIAQKNDERN
+385 SLAQKNDERN

-408 TKNVS
+408 TKNIS
-413 LAKEYLEQLYQD
+413 LAKEYLEQFYQD
-425 LNNYPSLRQYLY
+425 LNNYPNLRQYLY

-457 YLTNYSKLDE
+457 YLTNYSKLDD

-475 KTDDKLSTINNVSE
+475 KTENKLSTIQNISE
-489 IFKGLKIKYH
+489 SSKGLKMKYH
-499 LLDDLSKY
+499 LLEDLSKY
-507 YRINKVYS
+507 YRIKKNYP
-515 EEFLTLTE
+515 EEFLALTE
-523 ILNLDKKLKASIQEL
+523 ILNLDKKLKESIQEL

-546 QETSELKQKLYY
+546 KEASELKQKLYY
-558 EENKESSQKLFRLE
+558 EENTELSQKLFRLE

-585 LKSLKKSIPIGNVL
+585 LITLKKSIPIGNVL

-607 QKNELNAAIDYYN
+607 QKNDLNAAIDYYN
-620 QMIEDNYVDTNYKKR
+620 QMLEDNFIDTNYKKR
-635 AIINIKNL
+635 AFNNIKNL
-643 KKTLETGYK
+643 KKTLEAGYK

>member
-1 MRKEYLFLFF
+1 MKKYLLWFF
-11 LYVNVLNS
+11 IFVNVLHS
-19 QIIKSPAEVVDF
+19 QIIKSPSEVIDI

-42 NNLFDEKQILP
+42 NNLFNEKEILP

-67 DERLLKDTVLSIP
+67 DERLLKDTVVSIP
-80 YDFFEYPLNKIHTLI
+80 YDFYEFPLNKIHTLI

-100 TDIQKNRIFSPY
+100 SDIQKSRIFSPY
-112 LYQTFYF
+112 LYQTFFF

-124 QKLGENQKAIQGY
+124 QKLGENQKAIQSY

-144 IPILEQDKT
+144 IPILEQEKT
-153 IIDASKTILPENLL
+153 IMDSSNKILPENLL
-167 MIDLENTLNKDLF
+167 IIDLENTLNKDLF

-191 YTMGDQNF
+191 YTMGDKNF
-199 QIELSDNNLKNDL
+199 QIELSDNNLKYDIQ
-212 EQFQKNYRDLQKQLQ
+212 QFQKNYRELQKQLE
-227 TIKKIKQEYYKLDL
+227 TIKNIKQEYYKLDL

-253 QNQLNDF
+253 QNQLKNF
-260 ENAWKQIISLWD
+260 ENTWKQIISLWND
-272 NLLILEQ
+272 LLTLEQ
-279 SLLRELERLK
+279 SLLSEQEKLK
-289 KEYAEILYNIA
+289 KEYAEILYSIA
-300 LLIKDLEQ
+300 LLIKGLEQ

-328 TLGINKTLYS
+328 TLGVNKTLYS
-338 DFVGFKQLLEMA
+338 DFVGYKQLLEMA

-385 SIAQKNDERN
+385 SLAQKNDERN

-408 TKNVS
+408 TKNIS
-413 LAKEYLEQLYQD
+413 LAKEYLEQFYQD
-425 LNNYPSLRQYLY
+425 LNNYPNLRQYLY

-457 YLTNYSKLDE
+457 YLTNYTKLDD

-475 KTDDKLSTINNVSE
+475 KTENKLSTIQNISE
-489 IFKGLKIKYH
+489 SSKGLKMKYH
-499 LLDDLSKY
+499 LLEDLSKY
-507 YRINKVYS
+507 YRIKKNYP
-515 EEFLTLTE
+515 EEFLALTE
-523 ILNLDKKLKASIQEL
+523 ILNLDKKLKESIKEL

-546 QETSELKQKLYY
+546 KEASELKQKLYY
-558 EENKESSQKLFRLE
+558 EENTELSQKLFRLE

-585 LKSLKKSIPIGNVL
+585 LITLKKSIPIGNVL

-607 QKNELNAAIDYYN
+607 QKNDLNAAIDYYN
-620 QMIEDNYVDTNYKKR
+620 QMLEDNFIDTNYKKR
-635 AIINIKNL
+635 AVNNIKNL
-643 KKTLETGYK
+643 KKTLEAGYK

>member
-1 MRKEYLFLFF
+1 MKKYLLWFF
-11 LYVNVLNS
+11 IFVNVLHS
-19 QIIKSPAEVVDF
+19 QIIKSPSEVIDI

-42 NNLFDEKQILP
+42 NNLFNEKEILP

-67 DERLLKDTVLSIP
+67 DERLLKDTVVSIP
-80 YDFFEYPLNKIHTLI
+80 YDFYEFPLNKIHTLI

-100 TDIQKNRIFSPY
+100 SDIQKSRIFSPY
-112 LYQTFYF
+112 LYQTFFF

-124 QKLGENQKAIQGY
+124 QKLGENQKAIQSY

-144 IPILEQDKT
+144 IPILEQEKT
-153 IIDASKTILPENLL
+153 IMDSSNKILPENLL
-167 MIDLENTLNKDLF
+167 IIDLENTLNKDLF

-191 YTMGDQNF
+191 YSMGDKNF
-199 QIELSDNNLKNDL
+199 QIELSNNNLKYDIQ
-212 EQFQKNYRDLQKQLQ
+212 QFQKNYRELQKQLE
-227 TIKKIKQEYYKLDL
+227 TIKNIKQEYYKLDL

-253 QNQLNDF
+253 QNQLKNF
-260 ENAWKQIISLWD
+260 ENTWNQIISLWND
-272 NLLILEQ
+272 LLTLEQ
-279 SLLRELERLK
+279 SLLSEQEKLK

-300 LLIKDLEQ
+300 LLIKGLEQ

-328 TLGINKTLYS
+328 TLGVNKTLYS
-338 DFVGFKQLLEMA
+338 DFVGYKQLLEMA

-385 SIAQKNDERN
+385 SLAQKNDERN

-408 TKNVS
+408 TKNIS
-413 LAKEYLEQLYQD
+413 LAKEYLEQFYQD
-425 LNNYPSLRQYLY
+425 LNNYPNLRQYLY
-437 EDKNLFLEPMD
+437 VDKNLFLEPMD

-457 YLTNYSKLDE
+457 YLTNYSKLDD

-475 KTDDKLSTINNVSE
+475 KTENKLSTIQNISE
-489 IFKGLKIKYH
+489 SSKGLKMKYH
-499 LLDDLSKY
+499 LLEDLSKY
-507 YRINKVYS
+507 YRIKKNYP
-515 EEFLTLTE
+515 EEFLALTE
-523 ILNLDKKLKASIQEL
+523 ILNLDKKLKESIQEL

-546 QETSELKQKLYY
+546 KEASELKQKLYY
-558 EENKESSQKLFRLE
+558 EENTELSQKLFRLE

-585 LKSLKKSIPIGNVL
+585 LITLKKSIPIGNVL

-607 QKNELNAAIDYYN
+607 QKNDLNAAIDYYN
-620 QMIEDNYVDTNYKKR
+620 QMLEDNFIDTNYKKR
-635 AIINIKNL
+635 AFNNIKNL
-643 KKTLETGYK
+643 KKTLEAGYK

>member
-1 MRKEYLFLFF
+1 MKKYLLWFF
-11 LYVNVLNS
+11 IFVNVLHS
-19 QIIKSPAEVVDF
+19 QIIKSPSEVIDI

-42 NNLFDEKQILP
+42 NNLFNEKEILP

-67 DERLLKDTVLSIP
+67 DERLLKDTVVSIP
-80 YDFFEYPLNKIHTLI
+80 YDFYEFPLNKIHTLI

-100 TDIQKNRIFSPY
+100 SDIQKSRIFSPY
-112 LYQTFYF
+112 LYQTFFF

-124 QKLGENQKAIQGY
+124 QKLGENQKAIQSY

-144 IPILEQDKT
+144 IPILEQEKT
-153 IIDASKTILPENLL
+153 IMDSSNKILPENLL
-167 MIDLENTLNKDLF
+167 IIDLENTLNKDLF

-191 YTMGDQNF
+191 YSMGDKNF
-199 QIELSDNNLKNDL
+199 QIELSNNNLKYDIQ
-212 EQFQKNYRDLQKQLQ
+212 QFQKNYRELQKQLE
-227 TIKKIKQEYYKLDL
+227 TIKNIKQEYYKLDL

-253 QNQLNDF
+253 QNQLKNF
-260 ENAWKQIISLWD
+260 ENTWKQIISLWND
-272 NLLILEQ
+272 LLTLEQ
-279 SLLRELERLK
+279 GLLSEQEKLK

-300 LLIKDLEQ
+300 LLIKGLEQ

-328 TLGINKTLYS
+328 TLGVNKTLYS
-338 DFVGFKQLLEMA
+338 DFVGYKQLLEMA

-365 DEYFRDKNFQVGLK
+365 DEYFRDKNIQVGLK

-385 SIAQKNDERN
+385 SLAQKNDERN

-408 TKNVS
+408 TKNIS
-413 LAKEYLEQLYQD
+413 LAKEYLEQFYQD
-425 LNNYPSLRQYLY
+425 LNNYPNLRQYLY
-437 EDKNLFLEPMD
+437 VDKNLFLEPMD

-457 YLTNYSKLDE
+457 YLTNYSKLDD

-475 KTDDKLSTINNVSE
+475 KTENKLSTIQNISE
-489 IFKGLKIKYH
+489 SSKGLKMKYH
-499 LLDDLSKY
+499 LLEDLSKY
-507 YRINKVYS
+507 YRIKKNYP
-515 EEFLTLTE
+515 EEFLALTE
-523 ILNLDKKLKASIQEL
+523 ILNLDKKLKESIQEL

-546 QETSELKQKLYY
+546 KEASELKQKLYY
-558 EENKESSQKLFRLE
+558 EENTELSQKLFRLE

-585 LKSLKKSIPIGNVL
+585 LRTLKKSIPIGNVL

-607 QKNELNAAIDYYN
+607 QKNDLNAAIDYYN
-620 QMIEDNYVDTNYKKR
+620 QMLEDNFIDTNYKKR
-635 AIINIKNL
+635 AFNNIKNL
-643 KKTLETGYK
+643 KKTLESGYK

>member
-1 MRKEYLFLFF
+1 MKKYLLWFF
-11 LYVNVLNS
+11 IFVNVLNS
-19 QIIKSPAEVVDF
+19 QIIKSPSEVIDI

-42 NNLFDEKQILP
+42 NNLFNEKEILP

-67 DERLLKDTVLSIP
+67 DERLLKDTVVSIP
-80 YDFFEYPLNKIHTLI
+80 YDFYEFSLNKIHTLI

-100 TDIQKNRIFSPY
+100 SDIQKSRIFSPY
-112 LYQTFYF
+112 LYQTFFF

-124 QKLGENQKAIQGY
+124 QKLGENQKAIQSY

-144 IPILEQDKT
+144 IPILEHEKT
-153 IIDASKTILPENLL
+153 IMDTSNKILPENLL
-167 MIDLENTLNKDLF
+167 IIDLENTLNKDLF

-191 YTMGDQNF
+191 YTMGDKNF
-199 QIELSDNNLKNDL
+199 QIELLDNNLKNDIQ
-212 EQFQKNYRDLQKQLQ
+212 QFQKNYREIQKQLE
-227 TIKKIKQEYYKLDL
+227 TIKNIKQEYYKLDL

-253 QNQLNDF
+253 QNQLKNF
-260 ENAWKQIISLWD
+260 ENTWKQIISLWND
-272 NLLILEQ
+272 LLTLEQ
-279 SLLRELERLK
+279 SLLSEQEKLK

-300 LLIKDLEQ
+300 LLIKGLEQ

-328 TLGINKTLYS
+328 TLGVNKTLYS
-338 DFVGFKQLLEMA
+338 DFVGYKQLLEMA
-350 HNLEPQNLLYLDKLS
+350 HNLEPKNLLYLDKLS
-365 DEYFRDKNFQVGLK
+365 DEYFRDKNIQVGLK

-385 SIAQKNDERN
+385 SLAQKNDERN

-408 TKNVS
+408 TKNIS
-413 LAKEYLEQLYQD
+413 LAKEYLEQFYQD
-425 LNNYPSLRQYLY
+425 LNNYPNLRQYLY

-457 YLTNYSKLDE
+457 YLTNYSKLDD

-475 KTDDKLSTINNVSE
+475 KTENKLSTIQNISE
-489 IFKGLKIKYH
+489 SSKGLKMKYH
-499 LLDDLSKY
+499 LLEDLSKY
-507 YRINKVYS
+507 YRIKKNYP
-515 EEFLTLTE
+515 EEFLALTE
-523 ILNLDKKLKASIQEL
+523 ILNLDKKLKESIQEL

-546 QETSELKQKLYY
+546 KEVSELKQKLYY
-558 EENKESSQKLFRLE
+558 EENTELSQKLFRLE

-585 LKSLKKSIPIGNVL
+585 LITLKKSIPIGNVL

-607 QKNELNAAIDYYN
+607 QKNDLNAAIDYYN
-620 QMIEDNYVDTNYKKR
+620 QILEDNFIDTNYKKR
-635 AIINIKNL
+635 AMNNIRNIK
-643 KKTLETGYK
+643 KTIETGYK
-652 YKIELPDTFE
+652 YKIDLPDTFE

>member
-1 MRKEYLFLFF
+1 MKKYLLWFF
-11 LYVNVLNS
+11 IFVNVLHS
-19 QIIKSPAEVVDF
+19 QIIKSPSEVIDI

-42 NNLFDEKQILP
+42 NNLFNEKEILT

-67 DERLLKDTVLSIP
+67 DERLLKDTVVSIP
-80 YDFFEYPLNKIHTLI
+80 YDFYEFPLNKIHTLI

-100 TDIQKNRIFSPY
+100 SDIQKSRIFSPY
-112 LYQTFYF
+112 LYQTFFF

-124 QKLGENQKAIQGY
+124 QKLGENQKAIQSY

-144 IPILEQDKT
+144 IPILEQEKT
-153 IIDASKTILPENLL
+153 IMDSSNKILPENLL
-167 MIDLENTLNKDLF
+167 IIDLENTLNKDLF

-191 YTMGDQNF
+191 YSMGDKNF
-199 QIELSDNNLKNDL
+199 QIELSNNNLKYDIQ
-212 EQFQKNYRDLQKQLQ
+212 QFQKNYREIQKQLE
-227 TIKKIKQEYYKLDL
+227 TIKNIKQEYYKLDL

-253 QNQLNDF
+253 QNQLKNF
-260 ENAWKQIISLWD
+260 ENTWKQIISLWND
-272 NLLILEQ
+272 LLTLEQ
-279 SLLRELERLK
+279 GLLSEQEKLK

-300 LLIKDLEQ
+300 LLIKGLEQ

-328 TLGINKTLYS
+328 TLGVNKTLYS
-338 DFVGFKQLLEMA
+338 DFVGYKQLLEMA
-350 HNLEPQNLLYLDKLS
+350 HNLEPQNFLYLDKLS

-385 SIAQKNDERN
+385 SLAQKNDERN

-408 TKNVS
+408 TKNIS
-413 LAKEYLEQLYQD
+413 LAKEYLEQFYQD
-425 LNNYPSLRQYLY
+425 LNNYPNLRQYLY
-437 EDKNLFLEPMD
+437 EDKNLFLEPVD

-475 KTDDKLSTINNVSE
+475 KTENKLSTIQNISE
-489 IFKGLKIKYH
+489 SSKGLKMKYH
-499 LLDDLSKY
+499 LLEDLSKY
-507 YRINKVYS
+507 YRIKKNYP
-515 EEFLTLTE
+515 EEFLALTE
-523 ILNLDKKLKASIQEL
+523 ILNLDKKLKESIQEL

-546 QETSELKQKLYY
+546 KEASELKQKLYY
-558 EENKESSQKLFRLE
+558 EENTELSQKLFRLE

-585 LKSLKKSIPIGNVL
+585 LITLKKSIPIGNVL

-607 QKNELNAAIDYYN
+607 QKNDLNAAIDYYN
-620 QMIEDNYVDTNYKKR
+620 QMLEENFIDTNYKKR
-635 AIINIKNL
+635 AVNNIKNL
-643 KKTLETGYK
+643 KKTLEAGYK

>member
-1 MRKEYLFLFF
+1 MKKYLLWFF
-11 LYVNVLNS
+11 IFVNVLHS
-19 QIIKSPAEVVDF
+19 QIIKSPSEVIDI

-42 NNLFDEKQILP
+42 NNLFNEKEILP

-67 DERLLKDTVLSIP
+67 DERLLKDTVVSIP
-80 YDFFEYPLNKIHTLI
+80 YDFYEFPLNKIHTLI

-100 TDIQKNRIFSPY
+100 SDIQKSRIFSPY
-112 LYQTFYF
+112 LYQTFFF

-124 QKLGENQKAIQGY
+124 QKLGENQKAIQSY

-144 IPILEQDKT
+144 IPILEQEKT
-153 IIDASKTILPENLL
+153 IMDSSNKILPENLL
-167 MIDLENTLNKDLF
+167 IIDLENTLNKDLF

-191 YTMGDQNF
+191 YSMGDKNF
-199 QIELSDNNLKNDL
+199 QIELSNNNLKYDIQ
-212 EQFQKNYRDLQKQLQ
+212 QFQKNYRELQKQLE
-227 TIKKIKQEYYKLDL
+227 TIKNIKQEYYKLDL

-253 QNQLNDF
+253 QNQLKNF
-260 ENAWKQIISLWD
+260 ENTWKQIISLWND
-272 NLLILEQ
+272 LLTLEQ
-279 SLLRELERLK
+279 SLLSEQEKLK

-300 LLIKDLEQ
+300 LLIKGLEQ

-328 TLGINKTLYS
+328 TLGVNKTLYS
-338 DFVGFKQLLEMA
+338 DFVGYKQLLEMA

-365 DEYFRDKNFQVGLK
+365 DEYFRDKNIQVGLK

-385 SIAQKNDERN
+385 SLAQKNDERN

-408 TKNVS
+408 TKNIS
-413 LAKEYLEQLYQD
+413 LAKEYLEQFYQD
-425 LNNYPSLRQYLY
+425 LNNYPNLRQYLY
-437 EDKNLFLEPMD
+437 EDKNLFLEPVD

-457 YLTNYSKLDE
+457 YLTNYSKLDD

-475 KTDDKLSTINNVSE
+475 KTENKLSTIQNISE
-489 IFKGLKIKYH
+489 SSKGLKMKYH
-499 LLDDLSKY
+499 LLEDLSKY
-507 YRINKVYS
+507 YRIKKNYP
-515 EEFLTLTE
+515 EEFLALTE
-523 ILNLDKKLKASIQEL
+523 ILNLDKKLKESIQEL

-546 QETSELKQKLYY
+546 KEASELKQKLYY
-558 EENKESSQKLFRLE
+558 EENTELSQKLFRLE

-585 LKSLKKSIPIGNVL
+585 LITLKKSIPIGNVL

-607 QKNELNAAIDYYN
+607 QKNDLNAAIDYYN
-620 QMIEDNYVDTNYKKR
+620 QMLEDNFIDTNYKKR
-635 AIINIKNL
+635 AFNNIKNL
-643 KKTLETGYK
+643 KKTLESGYK

>member
-1 MRKEYLFLFF
+1 MKKYLLWFF
-11 LYVNVLNS
+11 IFVNVLHS
-19 QIIKSPAEVVDF
+19 QIIKSPSEVIDI

-42 NNLFDEKQILP
+42 NNLFNEKEILP

-67 DERLLKDTVLSIP
+67 DERLLKDTVVSIP
-80 YDFFEYPLNKIHTLI
+80 YDFYEFPLNKIHTLI

-100 TDIQKNRIFSPY
+100 SDIQKSRIFSPY
-112 LYQTFYF
+112 LYQTFFF

-124 QKLGENQKAIQGY
+124 QKLGENQKAIQSY

-144 IPILEQDKT
+144 IPILEQEKT
-153 IIDASKTILPENLL
+153 IMDSSNKILPENLL
-167 MIDLENTLNKDLF
+167 IIDLENTLNKDLF

-191 YTMGDQNF
+191 YSMGDKNF
-199 QIELSDNNLKNDL
+199 QIELSNNNLKYDIQ
-212 EQFQKNYRDLQKQLQ
+212 QFQKNYRELQKQLE
-227 TIKKIKQEYYKLDL
+227 TIKNIKQEYYKLDL

-253 QNQLNDF
+253 QNQLKNF
-260 ENAWKQIISLWD
+260 ENTWNQIISLWND
-272 NLLILEQ
+272 LLTLEQ
-279 SLLRELERLK
+279 SLLREQEKLK

-300 LLIKDLEQ
+300 LLIKGLEQ

-328 TLGINKTLYS
+328 TLGVNKTLYS
-338 DFVGFKQLLEMA
+338 DFVGYKQLLEMA

-385 SIAQKNDERN
+385 SLAQKNDERN

-408 TKNVS
+408 TKNIS
-413 LAKEYLEQLYQD
+413 LAKEYLEQFYQD
-425 LNNYPSLRQYLY
+425 LNNYPNLRQYLY

-457 YLTNYSKLDE
+457 YLTNYSKLDD

-475 KTDDKLSTINNVSE
+475 KTENKLSTIQNISE
-489 IFKGLKIKYH
+489 SSKGLKMKYH
-499 LLDDLSKY
+499 LLEDLSKY
-507 YRINKVYS
+507 YRIKKNYP
-515 EEFLTLTE
+515 EEFLALTE
-523 ILNLDKKLKASIQEL
+523 ILNLDKKLKESIQEL

-546 QETSELKQKLYY
+546 KEASELKQKLYY
-558 EENKESSQKLFRLE
+558 EENTELSQKLFRIE

-585 LKSLKKSIPIGNVL
+585 LITLKKSIPIGNVL

-607 QKNELNAAIDYYN
+607 QKNDLNAAIDYYN
-620 QMIEDNYVDTNYKKR
+620 QMLEDNFIDTNYKKR
-635 AIINIKNL
+635 AFNNIKNL
-643 KKTLETGYK
+643 KKTLEAGYK